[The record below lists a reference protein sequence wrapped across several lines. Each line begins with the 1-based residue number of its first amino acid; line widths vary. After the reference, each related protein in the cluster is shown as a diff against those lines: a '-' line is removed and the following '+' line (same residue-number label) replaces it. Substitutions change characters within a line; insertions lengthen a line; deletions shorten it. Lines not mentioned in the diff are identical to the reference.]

1 MFHTC
6 TMKIVYKNSKD
17 IKKIIE
23 SAGKISSMVLMDFHE
38 QGWSMRTMEC
48 AFCLDVVMNKD
59 MFTSMTAP
67 PKPFSIGVSLKILA
81 DIQKMAKEDEQ
92 ITWDV
97 KEGSDSMKILFG
109 TSFVDMR
116 LVNIE
121 QEDFDIPTIEHQALI
136 QMDDLRTFQNW
147 VSKMI
152 ACKST
157 VSFKI
162 LPEGVEWV
170 SDSFQ
175 LGKMTHQEKYSTTLR
190 LQRAPQSIFTTQLS
204 LTAIQFAMSVA
215 SCSDKF
221 MWGFNENGP
230 SQLVVPLSQHS
241 SMSFFMA
248 PIIDDD
254 DFDDDQ

>member
-1 MFHTC
+1 
-6 TMKIVYKNSKD
+6 
-17 IKKIIE
+17 
-23 SAGKISSMVLMDFHE
+23 
-38 QGWSMRTMEC
+38 MEC

-152 ACKST
+152 
-157 VSFKI
+157 
-162 LPEGVEWV
+162 EWV